1 MSYSLLGTSCTSKT
15 IACTSNHK
23 FLPLHSS
30 EYLKHTTYMLQYPG
44 NSASTVISNSLPK
57 SDDKDPEVIKSYY
70 GKIYDENGHKNIRQS
85 EPNLAC
91 KTCKSV

>member
-30 EYLKHTTYMLQYPG
+30 EYFKHATYMLQYPG
-44 NSASTVISNSLPK
+44 DSASTAIYNSLPK
-57 SDDKDPEVIKSYY
+57 SDDKDPEVIKAYY
-70 GKIYDENGHKNIRQS
+70 GNGDKNIERS
-85 EPNLAC
+85 EPDHNQTC
-91 KTCKSV
+91 KTCKTV